1 MMKRAKQNAHRNRL
15 LQFRCKFS
23 AVLTATF
30 FCLSILPSAGQDA
43 TDQDKQ
49 KSDKRY
55 VSLFDSDE
63 LLDVS
68 VYLDLKSF
76 LGKTDKAQSLDAEIT
91 MHFSETDSLRRKATV
106 SYRGQSR
113 FEMCKFPP
121 TRITFK
127 KALYEAPDTGR
138 IKKMK
143 LVNQCQQGYNYGE
156 YVIREYL
163 VYKLYEVLTDT
174 CYRTRLI
181 KISYIDTEKKR
192 KPLEQYGIFM
202 EPDGMLA
209 ERINAQEART
219 GSVRQSH
226 MFPAMID
233 RIAVFNYMIANW
245 DWAVVSRHNIKVFIP
260 TEYAGP
266 MLGIPIP
273 FDFDLTG
280 VVNAEYAIPTP
291 DMTIKTCRDRLFLG
305 ICRSRE
311 TYVETLQMF
320 LDRKEEF
327 YAVVNDFPYLERSAK
342 RDIIWY
348 LDQFFDQ
355 LEKEKSLERMIDNF
369 LETCKST

>member
-1 MMKRAKQNAHRNRL
+1 MKSKAFIARAA
-15 LQFRCKFS
+15 
-23 AVLTATF
+23 
-30 FCLSILPSAGQDA
+30 ILFLISVPMVHLASGQGINNHE
-43 TDQDKQ
+43 KGE
-49 KSDKRY
+49 SDKRY

-68 VYLDLKSF
+68 IYLDLKAY
-76 LGKTDKAQSLDAEIT
+76 LGKTDKAQSFDADMT
-91 MHFSETDSLRRKATV
+91 MHFSETDSLQKEVTI

-113 FEMCKFPP
+113 FDLCRFPP

-127 KALYEAPDTGR
+127 KPLYEAPDSGR

-143 LVNQCQQGYNYGE
+143 LVNQCQQGYTYGE

-163 VYKLYEVLTDT
+163 IYKLYEVLTDT
-174 CYRTRLI
+174 CYRARLVR
-181 KISYIDTEKKR
+181 ISFFDTERKR

-209 ERINAQEART
+209 ERLNIEEART
-219 GSVRQSH
+219 GNVRQSH

-245 DWAVVSRHNIKVFIP
+245 DWAVVSRHNIKVFVP
-260 TEYAGP
+260 ASNDAP
-266 MLGIPIP
+266 MLGIPVP

-280 VVNAEYAIPTP
+280 VVNAEYALPPP
-291 DMTIKTCRDRLFLG
+291 DKGINTSRDRLFMG

-311 TYVETLQMF
+311 TYMETLRMF
-320 LDRKEEF
+320 LEKREQF
-327 YAVVNDFPYLERSAK
+327 YAVLDTFPYLDKPAK
-342 RDIIWY
+342 KDIKWF

-355 LEKEKSLERMIDNF
+355 IEKERSRGYMIDTF
-369 LETCKST
+369 LQTCKST